1 MFEVVLWDYDR
12 VGASDHLG
20 TVVVPLGDLVAGIKE
35 GTEGERGERGRGK
48 RRGRRDWGRGVRRR
62 RTRTR
67 NYVNNHPRT
76 SR

>member
-20 TVVVPLGDLVAGIKE
+20 TVVVPLGDLVAGIRE

-48 RRGRRDWGRGVRRR
+48 RRGRRDWKKGSKEK
-62 RTRTR
+62 
-67 NYVNNHPRT
+67 NENENEKLC
-76 SR
+76 